1 MKLLNKYGLTSP
13 SIEIVQYSDA
23 TRKIVLLAENRFQ
36 SPRYAKR
43 FSYFEELF
51 DNFLINEI
59 KDNMFEKVVKLLK
72 EENNEEEINEN
83 QNIKAEIISYLESK
97 FEKYLDENSA
107 NIESSINSIVNTDF
121 PKLIFKKTKNLFFIQ
136 TTTEEEEVGI
146 VFFFVM
152 SNEVAKKRGIDNF
165 IYNDGEIQ
173 SIIENICF
181 KNKIKSGSITVYYYI
196 ATEKEI
202 INSNFSPILKNSL
215 VNGLVQVTLIPINDY
230 QRNNTKRIISLHL
243 LTEKDSEKNN
253 KQIKIGDY

>member
-181 KNKIKSGSITVYYYI
+181 KNKIKNGSITVYYYI